1 MEHDID
7 YPDYSADMEFSAFG
21 GGRVFDCDFHLYETA
36 DAFTRYLPDEHK
48 HLVKLVEV
56 ALESVSPERID
67 HLMEV
72 IAGEVMRRG
81 GGMPTP
87 L

>member
-1 MEHDID
+1 MTYEERQRYRELRDELEAL
-7 YPDYSADMEFSAFG
+7 SQELADGDPAAP
-21 GGRVFDCDFHLYETA
+21 L
-36 DAFTRYLPDEHK
+36 TRAEAQRIL
-48 HLVKLVEV
+48 KLVEA

-67 HLMEV
+67 HLMEI
-72 IAGEVMRRG
+72 IAGEVMRRV

>member
-1 MEHDID
+1 MTYEERQRYRELRDELEALKQELAEGD
-7 YPDYSADMEFSAFG
+7 PTEPLTRTQAD
-21 GGRVFDCDFHLYETA
+21 RIL
-36 DAFTRYLPDEHK
+36 
-48 HLVKLVEV
+48 KLVEA

-67 HLMEV
+67 RLMEL
-72 IAGEVMRRG
+72 IAGEVMRRV

>member
-1 MEHDID
+1 MTYEERQR
-7 YPDYSADMEFSAFG
+7 YRELREELEALEQKLADDDPAEP
-21 GGRVFDCDFHLYETA
+21 L
-36 DAFTRYLPDEHK
+36 TRAEARRIL
-48 HLVKLVEV
+48 KLVEV

-67 HLMEV
+67 HLMEL
-72 IAGEVMRRG
+72 IAGEVMRRV

>member
-1 MEHDID
+1 MT
-7 YPDYSADMEFSAFG
+7 
-21 GGRVFDCDFHLYETA
+21 YEERQRYRELREELEA
-36 DAFTRYLPDEHK
+36 LEQELANNDPAEPLTRAEARRIL
-48 HLVKLVEV
+48 KLVEI

-67 HLMEV
+67 HLMEL
-72 IAGEVMRRG
+72 IAGEVMRRV

>member
-1 MEHDID
+1 MTYEERQRYRELRDELEALKQELAKGD
-7 YPDYSADMEFSAFG
+7 PTEPLTRTQAD
-21 GGRVFDCDFHLYETA
+21 RIL
-36 DAFTRYLPDEHK
+36 
-48 HLVKLVEV
+48 KLVEA

-67 HLMEV
+67 RLMEL
-72 IAGEVMRRG
+72 IAGEVMRRV

>member
-1 MEHDID
+1 MSYEERQRYRELREKLDALKQMLAE
-7 YPDYSADMEFSAFG
+7 ADQEEP
-21 GGRVFDCDFHLYETA
+21 L
-36 DAFTRYLPDEHK
+36 TRAEAARMLE
-48 HLVKLVEV
+48 LVEA
-56 ALESVSPERID
+56 ALEGVSPERLD

-72 IAGEVMRRG
+72 IAGEVMRRV

>member
-1 MEHDID
+1 MTYEERQR
-7 YPDYSADMEFSAFG
+7 YRELREELEALEQKLADDDPAEPLKCAEA
-21 GGRVFDCDFHLYETA
+21 RRIL
-36 DAFTRYLPDEHK
+36 
-48 HLVKLVEV
+48 KLVEA

-67 HLMEV
+67 HLMEL
-72 IAGEVMRRG
+72 IAGEVMRRV

>member
-1 MEHDID
+1 MTYEERQR
-7 YPDYSADMEFSAFG
+7 YRELREELEALKQKLAD
-21 GGRVFDCDFHLYETA
+21 DDPTQPL
-36 DAFTRYLPDEHK
+36 TRAEARRIL
-48 HLVKLVEV
+48 KLVEV

-72 IAGEVMRRG
+72 IAGEVMRRV

>member
-1 MEHDID
+1 MTYEERQRYRELRDD
-7 YPDYSADMEFSAFG
+7 LETLKQEMAEGDPTEPLTRAEAD
-21 GGRVFDCDFHLYETA
+21 RIL
-36 DAFTRYLPDEHK
+36 
-48 HLVKLVEV
+48 KLVEA

-67 HLMEV
+67 HLMEL
-72 IAGEVMRRG
+72 IAGEVMRRV

>member
-1 MEHDID
+1 MTYEERQQYRELREELDALKRLLAE
-7 YPDYSADMEFSAFG
+7 ADP
-21 GGRVFDCDFHLYETA
+21 ETPLTYA
-36 DAFTRYLPDEHK
+36 EAARLLALIEA
-48 HLVKLVEV
+48 
-56 ALESVSPERID
+56 ALENVSPERMD

-72 IAGEVMRRG
+72 IASEVMRRV

>member
-1 MEHDID
+1 MT
-7 YPDYSADMEFSAFG
+7 
-21 GGRVFDCDFHLYETA
+21 YEERQRYRELRDELEALTQELSDDDPTA
-36 DAFTRYLPDEHK
+36 PLTRAEAQRIL
-48 HLVKLVEV
+48 KLVEV

-67 HLMEV
+67 RLMEI
-72 IAGEVMRRG
+72 IAGEVMRRV

>member
-1 MEHDID
+1 MTYEERQR
-7 YPDYSADMEFSAFG
+7 YRELREELEALEQKLADDDPAEPLTCAEA
-21 GGRVFDCDFHLYETA
+21 RRIL
-36 DAFTRYLPDEHK
+36 
-48 HLVKLVEV
+48 KLVEA

-72 IAGEVMRRG
+72 IAGEVMRRV

>member
-1 MEHDID
+1 MSYEERQRYRELREKLDALKQMLAE
-7 YPDYSADMEFSAFG
+7 ADQEEP
-21 GGRVFDCDFHLYETA
+21 L
-36 DAFTRYLPDEHK
+36 TRAEAARIVD
-48 HLVKLVEV
+48 LVEA
-56 ALESVSPERID
+56 ALEGVSPERLD

-72 IAGEVMRRG
+72 IAGEVMRRV

>member
-1 MEHDID
+1 MTYEERQSYRELRDELED
-7 YPDYSADMEFSAFG
+7 LEQMLADDDPAEP
-21 GGRVFDCDFHLYETA
+21 L
-36 DAFTRYLPDEHK
+36 TRAEARRIL
-48 HLVKLVEV
+48 KLVEA

-67 HLMEV
+67 HLMEL
-72 IAGEVMRRG
+72 IAGEVMRRV

>member
-1 MEHDID
+1 MTYEERQQYRELREELDALKRLLAE
-7 YPDYSADMEFSAFG
+7 ADPVTPLTYAEAA
-21 GGRVFDCDFHLYETA
+21 RLLTLIEA
-36 DAFTRYLPDEHK
+36 
-48 HLVKLVEV
+48 
-56 ALESVSPERID
+56 ALESVSPERMD

-72 IAGEVMRRG
+72 IASEVMRRV

>member
-1 MEHDID
+1 MTYEERQR
-7 YPDYSADMEFSAFG
+7 YRELREELEALEQKLADDDPAEPLTCAEA
-21 GGRVFDCDFHLYETA
+21 RRIL
-36 DAFTRYLPDEHK
+36 
-48 HLVKLVEV
+48 KLVEA

-67 HLMEV
+67 HLMEL
-72 IAGEVMRRG
+72 IAGEVMRRV

>member
-1 MEHDID
+1 MT
-7 YPDYSADMEFSAFG
+7 
-21 GGRVFDCDFHLYETA
+21 YEERQRYRELREELEA
-36 DAFTRYLPDEHK
+36 LKQEVAQGDPNGSLTRAEAARIL
-48 HLVKLVEV
+48 HLVEA

-72 IAGEVMRRG
+72 IAGEVMRRV

>member
-1 MEHDID
+1 MTYEERQR
-7 YPDYSADMEFSAFG
+7 YRELREELEALKQELADDDPAEP
-21 GGRVFDCDFHLYETA
+21 L
-36 DAFTRYLPDEHK
+36 TRAEARRIL
-48 HLVKLVEV
+48 KLVEV

-72 IAGEVMRRG
+72 IAGEVMRRV

>member
-1 MEHDID
+1 MTYEERQRYRELRDELEALKQKL
-7 YPDYSADMEFSAFG
+7 ADDDPAAPLT
-21 GGRVFDCDFHLYETA
+21 RA
-36 DAFTRYLPDEHK
+36 DARRIL
-48 HLVKLVEV
+48 KLVEV

-67 HLMEV
+67 HLMEL
-72 IAGEVMRRG
+72 IAGEVMRRV

>member
-1 MEHDID
+1 MAEGD
-7 YPDYSADMEFSAFG
+7 PTEPLTRAEAD
-21 GGRVFDCDFHLYETA
+21 RIL
-36 DAFTRYLPDEHK
+36 
-48 HLVKLVEV
+48 KLVEA

-67 HLMEV
+67 HLMEL
-72 IAGEVMRRG
+72 IAGEVMRRV

>member
-1 MEHDID
+1 MT
-7 YPDYSADMEFSAFG
+7 
-21 GGRVFDCDFHLYETA
+21 YEERQRYRELREELEALEQKLVDEDPAAPLTCA
-36 DAFTRYLPDEHK
+36 DARRIL
-48 HLVKLVEV
+48 KLVEA

-67 HLMEV
+67 HLMEL
-72 IAGEVMRRG
+72 IAGEVMRRV

>member
-1 MEHDID
+1 MT
-7 YPDYSADMEFSAFG
+7 
-21 GGRVFDCDFHLYETA
+21 YEERQRYRELREELESLEQELA
-36 DAFTRYLPDEHK
+36 ANDPAEPLTRAEARRIL
-48 HLVKLVEV
+48 KLVEV

-67 HLMEV
+67 HLMEL
-72 IAGEVMRRG
+72 IAGEVMRRV